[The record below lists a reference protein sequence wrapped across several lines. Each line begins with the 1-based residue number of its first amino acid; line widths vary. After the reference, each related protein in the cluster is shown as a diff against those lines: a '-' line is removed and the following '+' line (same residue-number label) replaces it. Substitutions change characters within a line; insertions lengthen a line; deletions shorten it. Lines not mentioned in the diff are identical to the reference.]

1 MNKLRKIG
9 LTALGASL
17 VVSSAYAGELSVSGS
32 ATLDYTSKSNGSNS
46 NPLSMGN
53 SVKFTGSGELD
64 NGTTFTA
71 YWELDNDVMDDYN
84 MNFGLPNDMGTITF
98 IGDSGLAGGIAKVAD
113 IVPTAFEEV
122 YDVTDAVDNGIAT
135 YTLSTNPNIGYT
147 WSGAGL
153 MLSAH
158 YNPEATGG
166 TGSDSETSYGATYEV
181 PGTDGLMIAAGTASS
196 DLHSDI
202 NTLGAKYTVGG
213 VTAAYQWTETDKT
226 TTNVDQIGTHYGISF
241 AINENLTVSAGRMD
255 VEFRDSP
262 TLVDETN
269 TGFSASYTM
278 GGMTIAATLNEEENS
293 DGSSTAKDV
302 QTSILNLA
310 FAF

>member
-17 VVSSAYAGELSVSGS
+17 VVSSAYAGDLSVTGS
-32 ATLDYTSKSNGSNS
+32 ATLDYTSKSNSSDS

-135 YTLSTNPNIGYT
+135 YTLSTNPNVGYT
-147 WSGAGL
+147 WSGLGL
-153 MLSAH
+153 MISAH
-158 YNPEATGG
+158 YNPEATG
-166 TGSDSETSYGATYEV
+166 TGANSETSYGATYEV
-181 PGTDGLMIAAGTASS
+181 PGMDGLMIAGGIASS
-196 DLHSDI
+196 DVNSDI

-226 TTNVDQIGTHYGISF
+226 VTNVDQIGTHYGISF
-241 AINENLTVSAGRMD
+241 AMNENLTVSAGRQET
-255 VEFRDSP
+255 EFKDSP

-269 TGFSASYTM
+269 TGFSASYTT
-278 GGMTIAATLNEEENS
+278 GGMTIAATFNEQENTN
-293 DGSSTAKDV
+293 GSSTAKDI

>member
-17 VVSSAYAGELSVSGS
+17 VVSSAYAGDLSVSGS
-32 ATLDYTSKSNGSNS
+32 ATLDYTSKSNASDS

-98 IGDSGLAGGIAKVAD
+98 IGDSGLAGGIAKVVD

-122 YDVTDAVDNGIAT
+122 YDVTDTVDNGIAT
-135 YTLSTNPNIGYT
+135 YTLSTNPNVGYT

-153 MLSAH
+153 MISAH
-158 YNPEATGG
+158 YNPEASSV
-166 TGSDSETSYGATYEV
+166 GSDSETSYGATYEV
-181 PGTDGLMIAAGTASS
+181 PGMDGLMIAGGLASS
-196 DLHSDI
+196 DVHSDI

-213 VTAAYQWTETDKT
+213 LTAAYQWTEIDKT
-226 TTNVDQIGTHYGISF
+226 VTNVDQIGTHYGISF
-241 AINENLTVSAGRMD
+241 AMNENLTVSAGRQET
-255 VEFRDSP
+255 EFKDSP

-269 TGFSASYTM
+269 TGFSASYTA
-278 GGMTIAATLNEEENS
+278 GGMTIAATFNEQENTN
-293 DGSSTAKDV
+293 GSSTAKDV